1 MMIVIMIVVQK
12 DAEGD
17 AAEQS
22 AEQLEQMKD
31 SAALKV
37 AQILGLEVWLLFDDG
52 RAVQCACRHTSSE

>member
-1 MMIVIMIVVQK
+1 MIVIMIVVQK
-12 DAEGD
+12 DTGGD

-22 AEQLEQMKD
+22 AEQLELLKD

-52 RAVQCACRHTSSE
+52 RAVHCACRHTSSE